1 MLATKE
7 GLSHTAI
14 VVLIAA
20 PQLDENSE
28 AFGLPLACEE
38 AIILVKH
45 PCDLLKGDFESVSN
59 PTVAASPRIVANLK
73 ESIHRPTAFS
83 ANRVIR
89 Q

>member
-1 MLATKE
+1 MAT
-7 GLSHTAI
+7 
-14 VVLIAA
+14 

-59 PTVAASPRIVANLK
+59 PTVAASPRIVANLTK
-73 ESIHRPTAFS
+73 SIHRSTTFS
-83 ANRVIR
+83 ANPVIR